1 MKPNEVKDAGARLL
15 AAIHADDDEA
25 RITAAMKLLVG
36 LCVNIA
42 AIRAHLHVADKP
54 DD

>member
-1 MKPNEVKDAGARLL
+1 MKPNEVNDAGARLL
-15 AAIHADDDEA
+15 AAIYANNEEA
-25 RITAAMKLLVG
+25 GITAAVELLVG